1 MKPNKRQKPACLLV
15 LPSKKRNKSCC
26 GGMLLTDSL
35 LSLAVGRH
43 HRDGRAE
50 QTHSHLPGLPRHGA
64 QPEQLA
70 ALWMDPAAGGAE
82 GAELI
87 GTLPQ
92 PRNTHTDTH
101 VVLKFGLVVHNFE
114 SVGEKEKI
122 CIKMQNSQVLSY
134 ELLIIFEQSETSK
147 ILEER
152 GDTSPSWPARNEI
165 RSHLFSNLFWCSGH
179 LASLSV
185 IPPK

>member
-1 MKPNKRQKPACLLV
+1 
-15 LPSKKRNKSCC
+15 
-26 GGMLLTDSL
+26 MLLTDSL

-114 SVGEKEKI
+114 SVGKKKKI

-165 RSHLFSNLFWCSGH
+165 RSHLISNLFWCSGH
-179 LASLSV
+179 LASLCV

>member
-1 MKPNKRQKPACLLV
+1 
-15 LPSKKRNKSCC
+15 
-26 GGMLLTDSL
+26 MLLTDSL

-82 GAELI
+82 GVELI

-101 VVLKFGLVVHNFE
+101 VVLKFGLVVQNFE
-114 SVGEKEKI
+114 SVGNKK
-122 CIKMQNSQVLSY
+122 KDL
-134 ELLIIFEQSETSK
+134 
-147 ILEER
+147 
-152 GDTSPSWPARNEI
+152 D
-165 RSHLFSNLFWCSGH
+165 
-179 LASLSV
+179 
-185 IPPK
+185 